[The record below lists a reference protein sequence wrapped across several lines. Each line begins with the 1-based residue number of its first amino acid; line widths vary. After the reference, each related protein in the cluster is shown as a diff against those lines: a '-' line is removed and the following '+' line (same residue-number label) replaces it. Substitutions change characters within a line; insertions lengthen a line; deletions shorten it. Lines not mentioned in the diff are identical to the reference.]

1 MLAERLLELRKENK
15 KTQQQVA
22 DYLKI
27 TRPAYTAYERGTR
40 HPDYETL
47 EKIADFFSVTTDY
60 LLGRTD
66 TVLTADHLKRISNN
80 TDEPGMINKIKLT
93 EEEHSLLKVHEL
105 AEKYGIEDMGFFD
118 IEEWKNLSP
127 HDIKMIEEHFKMIV
141 KLAKERNKDKDNS
154 EGGD

>member
-1 MLAERLLELRKENK
+1 MLAERLLKLRKDNK

-66 TVLTADHLKRISNN
+66 KADSYHY
-80 TDEPGMINKIKLT
+80 ENKQQDSLT
-93 EEEHSLLKVHEL
+93 EIHEL

-118 IEEWKNLSP
+118 IDEWKNLSP

-154 EGGD
+154 KGGD

>member
-66 TVLTADHLKRISNN
+66 TVFPQEHMVGRNDKIHPSKISNVV
-80 TDEPGMINKIKLT
+80 TLT
-93 EEEHSLLKVHEL
+93 PEEHSLLKVHEL